1 MKIHIP
7 SMAAGLVL
15 LAGAGVA
22 YAQDAVIVP
31 EGDVIVVPADP
42 VVPPGA
48 VVITPEQRTI
58 VREYVEREPIV
69 SLDLP
74 GFDLNIGSP
83 LPDTVELHAIDV
95 PEVEY
100 QYVVIDDR
108 TVLVDP
114 QTRQIV
120 EVLD

>member
-1 MKIHIP
+1 MKTHIT

-15 LAGAGVA
+15 LAGAGVC

-31 EGDVIVVPADP
+31 EGEVVVVPGDP

-48 VVITPEQRTI
+48 VVITPEQRI
-58 VREYVEREPIV
+58 IIREYVKREPLV

-74 GFDLNIGSP
+74 GFDLDIGSP
-83 LPDTVELHAIDV
+83 LPDTVELHTIDV

-114 QTRQIV
+114 RTRQIV